1 MSGPTSARRSPTDE
15 QAQAL
20 DVSGSSV
27 VLSAGA
33 GCGKTFVLAERFVRA
48 LEGPSAIPLG
58 RIVALTFTNKA
69 ARELRDRIRAECR
82 IRLDEGHD
90 SARWRGIL
98 RGLEAARIGTFHA
111 FCGEIL
117 RRHAVE
123 ARVDPGF
130 AVLDEAVAL
139 SIRETALAGSI
150 RERLAARDPDLI
162 ELAVELGLGP
172 VWEALDGLLGNRSFG
187 DIQVWANREPAEVVA
202 RWHEVWEREV
212 RPRMISDF
220 LKDTAPCRALI
231 EATTTENPKIRARL
245 DQVAD
250 ILDRV
255 ESLGGDELVAGLDEL
270 VDSAI
275 VQGLAAKLWPSTE
288 IHAAFRDHFKLI
300 RPKAKKLAEDV
311 QVDDPASLKAASQG
325 LMLARLAI
333 HAQKAYDRAKR
344 IRGVLDNDDLLAL
357 TRQLLTA
364 LDGRAREE
372 VAGSI
377 DLVLVDEFQDTDPV
391 QSAIL
396 EAIGGPGLLEG
407 KLFLVGDFKQ
417 SIYRFRGAQPKLFLD
432 YRERV
437 ALEGRKS
444 LSENFRS
451 VPGILDFVNAL
462 FVDKFADPPEPLR
475 PGGNHLPTDL
485 PPAVEFLW
493 PPMVEGPSS
502 DRPDVGKRRREEA
515 GRIARHLRA
524 RIDAGWTVR
533 DRKAGGVRRADAGDI
548 AFLFRS
554 LADSS
559 EYEKALVDEG
569 FDFHV
574 VGGSGFYAQ
583 QEVLDLVNVLTAID
597 DPLDAVA
604 TVGALRSPF
613 FSLSDDALY
622 WIATASKG
630 RPHVG
635 LDRCDGPFLESLPEA
650 DRPRAVRARA
660 LFERWRAVK
669 DHLPIASLIERI
681 LDDSGYE
688 GALLGESLGDR
699 KRANA
704 RKLVRMARSFD
715 EPGGFTLADF
725 VARLRAD
732 LREATKETQAAT
744 TDEEGAIV
752 RLMSIHQAKGLEF
765 PIVVIPD
772 LDRKRPPQGGRVA
785 FDADLGPLVN
795 PGDDPEAAEEDGGEA
810 GSGQSLGWTVYRY
823 RERWADD
830 EEALRLFYVATTRA
844 RDSLVISSA
853 TNPRAAA
860 TSPARSLLALQFDL
874 ETGRCLA
881 TLPKSWA
888 APPIRVV
895 ADVVAGADRP
905 GGTSRRRPPR
915 LREVANLIRQE
926 VPQAEMS
933 RASKSRA
940 FRLVDLDPADDP
952 AVGSARVDRLVR
964 SILADPRSVG
974 LARVAEIAAS
984 ASKIQ
989 DPVSNDRV
997 VEEAIRRV
1005 EAWNRTKL
1013 AGEVARSATVHRAW
1027 NWLLRRSLDGEAI
1040 QFRGR
1045 IDLLFVDAKGSLGL
1059 VQFGETDASSLVEE
1073 VRWRLS
1079 AVAALERTGH
1089 CVTRAW
1095 RVGRDGEPRR
1105 ITLDLSD
1112 GATLERTLAGF
1123 LKGLSVA
1130 LSEL

>member
-1 MSGPTSARRSPTDE
+1 MSGPTTARRPPTDE

-20 DVSGSSV
+20 DVSRSSV

-58 RIVALTFTNKA
+58 RIVALTFTKKA

-82 IRLDEGHD
+82 VRLEEGHD
-90 SARWRGIL
+90 TARWRSIL
-98 RGLEAARIGTFHA
+98 RGLEAAKISTFHA
-111 FCGEIL
+111 YCGEIL

-172 VWEALDGLLGNRSFG
+172 VWEALDDLLGNRSVG
-187 DIQVWANREPAEVVA
+187 DIQTWADREPAEVVA
-202 RWHEVWEREV
+202 GWREVWEREV
-212 RPRMISDF
+212 CPQMISGF
-220 LKDTAPCRALI
+220 LADTAPCRALI
-231 EATTTENPKIRARL
+231 AATSTENPKIRTRL

-250 ILDRV
+250 ILDR
-255 ESLGGDELVAGLDEL
+255 LGPLADDELIVTLGEL
-270 VDSAI
+270 VSVAI
-275 VQGLAAKLWPSTE
+275 VQGLAAKLWPSAET
-288 IHAAFRDHFKLI
+288 HKAFKDHFESI
-300 RPKAKKLAEDV
+300 RKKAKKLAEV
-311 QVDDPASLKAASQG
+311 VMVDLPASQVAATQG
-325 LMLARLAI
+325 LMLARLAV
-333 HAQKAYDRAKR
+333 HAQEAYDRAKQA
-344 IRGVLDNDDLLAL
+344 RGVLDNDDLLAL
-357 TRQLLTA
+357 TRQLLTSPE
-364 LDGRAREE
+364 GRAREE
-372 VAGSI
+372 VAGSV
-377 DLVLVDEFQDTDPV
+377 DLILVDEFQDTDPV
-391 QSAIL
+391 QSEIL
-396 EAIGGPGLLEG
+396 EAIGGPGLLDG

-417 SIYRFRGAQPKLFLD
+417 SIYRFRGAKPKLFLD

-437 ALEGRKS
+437 AMEGRKS

-451 VPGILDFVNAL
+451 VPAILDFANTL
-462 FVDKFADPPEPLR
+462 FIELLGTPPEPLR
-475 PGGNHLPTDL
+475 PGGNQALADL

-493 PPMVEGPSS
+493 PPVVEGSAS
-502 DRPDVGKRRREEA
+502 AKLDVGNRRREEA
-515 GRIARHLRA
+515 RRIARHLRA
-524 RIDAGWTVR
+524 RIDEGWTVR

-554 LADSS
+554 LTDSS
-559 EYEKALVDEG
+559 EYEKALVEEG

-604 TVGALRSPF
+604 MAGALRSPF

-635 LDRCDGPFLESLPEA
+635 LDRCDGPFLDALPEA
-650 DRPRAVRARA
+650 DRPRAVRART
-660 LFERWRAVK
+660 LFEDWRAVK
-669 DHLPIASLIERI
+669 DRLPIASLVERI

-725 VARLRAD
+725 VSRLRAD

-772 LDRKRPPQGGRVA
+772 LDRKRPPQKGRVA
-785 FDADLGPLVN
+785 FDPELGPLVN
-795 PGDDPEAAEEDGGEA
+795 AVVDSEAAEDDGSEA
-810 GSGQSLGWTVYRY
+810 GSGQSLGWTVYRH
-823 RERWADD
+823 RERRADD

-853 TNPRAAA
+853 TDPRATA
-860 TSPARSLLALQFDL
+860 TSPARSLLARRFDL

-881 TLPKSWA
+881 TLPEGWA
-888 APPIRVV
+888 APSIRVI
-895 ADVVAGADRP
+895 AEEKPGADRP
-905 GGTSRRRPPR
+905 GTASRRRSPR
-915 LREVANLIRQE
+915 LREVADLIRLE
-926 VPQAEMS
+926 APEAEMS
-933 RASKSRA
+933 QVPKHPSPR
-940 FRLVDLDPADDP
+940 FIDLDPADEP
-952 AVGSARVDRLVR
+952 AVGPARVDRLVR
-964 SILADPRSVG
+964 SILADPRSFEP
-974 LARVAEIAAS
+974 ARIADIAAR
-984 ASKIQ
+984 AARLQ
-989 DPVSNDRV
+989 APVPNDRV
-997 VEEAIRRV
+997 IEEARRRV
-1005 EAWNRTKL
+1005 ETWNRARL

-1027 NWLLRRSLDGEAI
+1027 NWLLRRSLDGESI
-1040 QFRGR
+1040 QVRGR
-1045 IDLLFVDAKGSLGL
+1045 LDFLFVDAKRGLGL
-1059 VQFGETDASSLVEE
+1059 VQFGEPDASPLVEE

-1079 AVAALERTGH
+1079 AAAALERSGLP
-1089 CVTRAW
+1089 VGRAW
-1095 RVGRDGEPRR
+1095 RVGRDGEPRP
-1105 ITLDLSD
+1105 IHFDFSD
-1112 GATLERTLAGF
+1112 GTALVRVLAEF
-1123 LKGLSVA
+1123 LKGLAVA
-1130 LSEL
+1130 LSES